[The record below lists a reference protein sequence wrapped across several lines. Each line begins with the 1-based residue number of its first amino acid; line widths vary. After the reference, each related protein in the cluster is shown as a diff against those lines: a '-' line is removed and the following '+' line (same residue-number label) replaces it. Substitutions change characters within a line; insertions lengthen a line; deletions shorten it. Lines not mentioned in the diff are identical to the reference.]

1 MRATANEPNNGVLR
15 VAILGSGPSGSAL
28 AAILARRGAEVTLF
42 ELGRR
47 PELLV
52 GESLVPAVIPMLRR
66 LGVEEQI
73 ATIGLKKPG
82 ASFVWSP
89 TDRFSFTFARF
100 APAVPPYAYNVPRP
114 RFDEVLLANA
124 IASGARIVR
133 SRARVERASGES
145 GTELALTAET
155 LAAASHWRGRPPDLI
170 VDATGRS
177 RLVARIL
184 DIPTRIG
191 PRNDVAHF
199 AHYEGFRWEEA
210 IGQVVIT
217 RLSAGWSWCIPLRH
231 RLSVGIVVG
240 RTDAER
246 LGNTAEER
254 LTNAIALEPP
264 LTALCG
270 DAWRVTPVATYSNY
284 QLISKRGYGP
294 GWVMVGDALGFVDPM
309 LSPGVSLA
317 LLSAELL
324 AEGLTPLIHSRSPL
338 ELASAMARYTSA
350 QMANLGAWF
359 NLVAY
364 FYDGRMA
371 AMQRAGREWVEASP
385 NFLRVAA
392 HDHIERQ
399 VALQASGVK
408 VASRYGCGLV
418 RLLGRWGLR
427 GVDPAALAIQ

>member
-1 MRATANEPNNGVLR
+1 M
-15 VAILGSGPSGSAL
+15 
-28 AAILARRGAEVTLF
+28 
-42 ELGRR
+42 
-47 PELLV
+47 
-52 GESLVPAVIPMLRR
+52 
-66 LGVEEQI
+66 
-73 ATIGLKKPG
+73 
-82 ASFVWSP
+82 P
-89 TDRFSFTFARF
+89 TTFHGHDSTRSCC
-100 APAVPPYAYNVPRP
+100 
-114 RFDEVLLANA
+114 ANA

-133 SRARVERASGES
+133 SRARVERASRES

-210 IGQVVIT
+210 IGQVLIT
-217 RLSAGWSWCIPLRH
+217 RLTAGWSWCIPLRD

-246 LGNTAEER
+246 LGDTAEER

-264 LTALCG
+264 LTALVG
-270 DAWRVTPVATYSNY
+270 DARRVTSVATYSNY
-284 QLISKRGYGP
+284 QLISRRGYGP

-317 LLSAELL
+317 LLSAERL
-324 AEGLTPLIHSRSPL
+324 AEGLTPLIHGRSPV
-338 ELASAMARYTSA
+338 ELASAMARYTAA
-350 QMANLGAWF
+350 QMANLDAWF

-371 AMQRAGREWVEASP
+371 AMQRAGREWVEAGP

-399 VALQASGVK
+399 VALQASGVQ
-408 VASRYGCGLV
+408 VAARYGCGLL

-427 GVDPAALAIQ
+427 GIDPAALAIQ